1 MIPRLRYG
9 SERSLP
15 SSKRK
20 IIQKVIE
27 ATGGNP
33 KECESQK
40 ELDSVRDTL
49 RLMGLDP
56 QRLRLRLCDQDP
68 PDCQAYDVNG
78 NLVGW
83 EVTGL
88 YDKKVEKQNSGVKTI
103 KDMKYRD
110 WTGEELVAEIARRS
124 R

>member
-1 MIPRLRYG
+1 VNDHYHRP
-9 SERSLP
+9 
-15 SSKRK
+15 KRK

-40 ELDSVRDTL
+40 ELDRRSELDSVRDTL

-88 YDKKVEKQNSGVKTI
+88 YDKKVEKQNSGTVRIQVWIGTKRTS
-103 KDMKYRD
+103 
-110 WTGEELVAEIARRS
+110 LRRS
-124 R
+124 PGRSR